1 MAPTRPPPDK
11 QWQEVQGGDG
21 GRELP
26 LGADVSGFVLSSS
39 SQTAP
44 GPPEKTGWVGEVKG
58 REAMVIIM
66 SALEPLH
73 P

>member
-1 MAPTRPPPDK
+1 MAPIWLPPDK

-26 LGADVSGFVLSSS
+26 LGADASGFVLSSS

-44 GPPEKTGWVGEVKG
+44 GPPGKTGRVCEVKG

-66 SALEPLH
+66 STLEPLH